1 MPSIPSESPFKTT
14 FYPFTHFLYKIGC
27 SRYGYHNKGGYP
39 TTFTARKTMQFYKT
53 AHWVVFI
60 KKLGQ
65 KYASKG
71 GIELAIV
78 KSLREVLIEALSF
91 GFGVAE
97 LVLVHLIAVGT
108 FLVHSVS

>member
-1 MPSIPSESPFKTT
+1 
-14 FYPFTHFLYKIGC
+14 
-27 SRYGYHNKGGYP
+27 
-39 TTFTARKTMQFYKT
+39 
-53 AHWVVFI
+53 VFI
-60 KKLGQ
+60 KTRTEH
-65 KYASKG
+65 ASKD

-91 GFGVAE
+91 RFRVAE